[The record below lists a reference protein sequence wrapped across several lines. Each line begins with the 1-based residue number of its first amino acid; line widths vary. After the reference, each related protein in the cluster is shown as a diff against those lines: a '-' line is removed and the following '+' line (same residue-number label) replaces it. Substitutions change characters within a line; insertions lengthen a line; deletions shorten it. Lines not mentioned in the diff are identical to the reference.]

1 MTLLQRV
8 LAEKRNLVLALAIAA
23 IGNVLLFA
31 LLVFPLGR
39 QAVSAEQDAQ
49 VQREALR
56 RARQDATAA
65 HATVEGK
72 QQADV
77 ALRKFYREV
86 LPTNASS
93 ARSLTYQRLSQ
104 LARESNL
111 RLERGTNVVKQEKG
125 SSLQKVTT
133 TYALT
138 GDYQDVRQF
147 IYSLETAPEF
157 MVLENVALSAP
168 EDTERALTVQLD
180 VATYFRADNA
190 G

>member
-1 MTLLQRV
+1 
-8 LAEKRNLVLALAIAA
+8 
-23 IGNVLLFA
+23 
-31 LLVFPLGR
+31 
-39 QAVSAEQDAQ
+39 
-49 VQREALR
+49 
-56 RARQDATAA
+56 
-65 HATVEGK
+65 
-72 QQADV
+72 
-77 ALRKFYREV
+77 
-86 LPTNASS
+86 
-93 ARSLTYQRLSQ
+93 
-104 LARESNL
+104 
-111 RLERGTNVVKQEKG
+111 VVKQEKG
-125 SSLQKVTT
+125 SRLQKVTT